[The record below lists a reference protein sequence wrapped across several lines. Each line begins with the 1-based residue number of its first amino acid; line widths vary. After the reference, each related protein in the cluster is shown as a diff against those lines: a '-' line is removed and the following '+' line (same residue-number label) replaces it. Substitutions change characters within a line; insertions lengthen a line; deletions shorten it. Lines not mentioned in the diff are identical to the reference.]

1 MRQLFIVFFILQMG
15 FVAVS
20 KLIAQQ
26 QKKVN
31 FTDASVFI
39 KINPYTETVKG
50 QVIYSFNVLQD
61 VDSVFLDARQMK
73 FLEVK
78 LNNSEIPFS
87 NNGKKISVH
96 KVFKKGET
104 HTLSLSYKVVPKKA
118 MYFIDWKNKETT
130 NGQVWT
136 QGQGKYTSHWLP
148 SFDDMNEKV
157 EFDLSIQFDADYKVI
172 ANGKLK
178 DTKTQGNLKSWFFD
192 MEAPMSSYL
201 VAFVIG
207 NYKKKEQLS
216 KNGTPLAMYYYP
228 KDSLK
233 VEPTY
238 RYSKR
243 IFDFLESE
251 IGVPYPWQEYNQIPV
266 KDFMYAGMENTGTTI
281 FSDSFIIDSIAFVDK
296 NYINVNA
303 HELAHQWFGNLV
315 TQYSGEHH
323 WLHEGFATY
332 YALLTEKEIFGED
345 YFNWKMYD
353 TAEQLHGLSKASK
366 GEALTDPKASSLT
379 FYDKGAW
386 ALYILQE
393 KLGERSFKKGIGN
406 YLKKHQFKN
415 VTIANFIQEME
426 KESNVDLSD
435 FKTMWLTN
443 TYFPFGI
450 AINTL
455 EEHSIP
461 IKDFNALQNEL
472 KISSEPDEFVIR
484 KYWNKNDSSYFRSHL
499 VTAYYNALSK
509 DFLKAIFKTKDLKVR
524 QALLLATEEIPN
536 YLKDEFESLLVDDSY
551 ITLENALYKL
561 WVSFPENKKQYLD
574 KVEGVIGFS
583 NKNVR
588 LLWLTLAFLTK
599 GYSAETK
606 QNYFLELSHYTD
618 SRYNFNVRQGAF
630 MYLKKVVWLTDKNLR
645 DLVNASTHHIWQ
657 FKKYARKL
665 LDKIVQDKT
674 YKGKLNKLLTKDLS
688 KEEFLY
694 LKSILRKK

>member
-15 FVAVS
+15 FVS
-20 KLIAQQ
+20 NSQQ

-87 NNGKKISVH
+87 NNGKKISVY
-96 KVFKKGET
+96 KIFKKGET
-104 HTLSLSYKVVPKKA
+104 HTLSLSYKVIPKKA

-251 IGVPYPWQEYNQIPV
+251 IGVPYPWQEYSQIPV

-353 TAEQLHGLSKASK
+353 TAKQLYKLSKSNK
-366 GEALTDPKASSLT
+366 GESLTDPKASSLT

-386 ALYILQE
+386 ALYMLQKE
-393 KLGERSFKKGIGN
+393 LGGPSFKKGIEN
-406 YLKKHQFKN
+406 YLKKYQFKN
-415 VTIANFIQEME
+415 VIIANFIQEME
-426 KESNVDLSD
+426 KESNVNLSD
-435 FKTMWLTN
+435 FEKIWLTN
-443 TYFPFGI
+443 TDFPFDI

-472 KISSEPDEFVIR
+472 KISSEPDEFVIL

-499 VTAYYNALSK
+499 VTVYYNTLSK
-509 DFLKAIFKTKDLKVR
+509 DFLKRIFKTKDLKVI
-524 QALLLATEEIPN
+524 QALVLVAERIPN
-536 YLKDEFESLLVDDSY
+536 DLKNEFESLLVDDSY

-574 KVEGVIGFS
+574 KVEGIIGFS

-588 LLWLTLAFLTK
+588 LLWLTLALLTK
-599 GYSAETK
+599 DYSVEAK
-606 QNYFLELSHYTD
+606 QSYFLELSNYTNPE
-618 SRYNFNVRQGAF
+618 YNFKVRQSAF
-630 MYLKKVVWLTDKNLR
+630 QYLEEAVWFTDKSLKN
-645 DLVNASTHHIWQ
+645 LVNASIHHIWQ

-665 LDKIVQDKT
+665 LDEIIQNKT
-674 YKGKLNKLLTKDLS
+674 YRDRLKGFSAEEFS

-694 LKSILRKK
+694 LKSRLYGK